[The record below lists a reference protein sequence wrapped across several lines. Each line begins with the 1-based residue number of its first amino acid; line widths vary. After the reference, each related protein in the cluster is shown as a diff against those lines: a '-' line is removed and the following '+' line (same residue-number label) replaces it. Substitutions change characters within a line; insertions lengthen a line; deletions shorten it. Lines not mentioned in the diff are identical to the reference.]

1 MSDQPPDR
9 SRIAEID
16 IGEIIAGPDPDHH
29 PAPAKLSDG
38 SYLRNA
44 TAFPEKSLRRYDAR
58 VGWSGWTN
66 VIFAALTAIGTLF
79 FALRGFEPQ
88 ESSQRI
94 RLHPGEYIY
103 PQPRQSNE
111 GPSQGEESTSGS
123 GRESHLAKNVS
134 STANRSEQSQS
145 GDGRSFNPSSPPNP
159 GSSNGNHSS
168 SGDGSARGND
178 AAGSKSAASKSVQA
192 KKSTAARTRRIGLSR
207 TNKASCVQKNSTV
220 NTASAHSGSQT
231 SSGPAKA
238 GQTSISHSINGASRL
253 GTGSIRGMSLRGG
266 MRGR

>member
-9 SRIAEID
+9 SRITEID
-16 IGEIIAGPDPDHH
+16 IGEIIAGPEPES
-29 PAPAKLSDG
+29 AKLSEE

-88 ESSQRI
+88 EDSQRI

-123 GRESHLAKNVS
+123 GRENHFAKNVS
-134 STANRSEQSQS
+134 STANRPEQSQS
-145 GDGRSFNPSSPPNP
+145 GDGRSFNPSSPSNGNP

-178 AAGSKSAASKSVQA
+178 AASSKSAASKVVQA
-192 KKSTAARTRRIGLSR
+192 KKSTAARTRKMGMSR
-207 TNKASCVQKNSTV
+207 TNKPSGVPKNSTV
-220 NTASAHSGSQT
+220 RTASVHGGSQT
-231 SSGPAKA
+231 SSAAAAKT
-238 GQTSISHSINGASRL
+238 GQTSISHSMNGASRL
-253 GTGSIRGMSLRGG
+253 GTGSIRGMSMHGG
-266 MRGR
+266 MGGR